1 MLATGASVSIPLP
14 LLNIMLNANGTALA
28 QSNTPLSPLYVTW
41 FFGNGSLPG
50 KWKPTATGTG
60 SAWSLSPQ
68 LMPLADFKSY
78 LTVISGL
85 ENKLVV
91 GGNEHPTG
99 SAGATTGAGLNG
111 NAVKAASVDQI
122 IADKISTGAPFR
134 SIEVGVTPATPNGNP
149 DSLHTV
155 AHKGPNNRLNAEYD
169 PKMLFTRLF
178 MGFKATGTGSG
189 GSTGTTG
196 SGGSTGAGGAA
207 ADPAAKLAG
216 VKLSVLD
223 SIKQDTTALQARLGA
238 ADKARLEQHL
248 ESIRAIER
256 RLQASLPGTGTGTG
270 AGGAGGT
277 SGGGSVT
284 LPPACST
291 LVMPTTAKDGN
302 SEAPPAVNTAMADLS
317 TLALACDRTRVLTF
331 MFSLPAAH
339 VYYRHL
345 ASDMN
350 DDFHDT
356 ICHGDAG
363 DQANQPRV
371 DKGVLYAMKCLAE
384 FLGKMKSMPHGASS
398 LLDQSLVFVTSDT
411 AWGKIHTKAE
421 WPVLYAGKA
430 GGKLTGDMHLNFPS
444 DNLSKALLTAAKLMG
459 STVTSLGLDVGQ
471 ATSTLTGLGV

>member
-14 LLNIMLNANGTALA
+14 LLNIMLNSNGTALA

-50 KWKPTATGTG
+50 KWKPTSTGTG
-60 SAWSLSPQ
+60 TGWSLSPQ

-78 LTVISGL
+78 ITVISGL

-99 SAGATTGAGLNG
+99 SAGATTGAGLSG
-111 NAVKAASVDQI
+111 NAVRAPSIDQI

-178 MGFKATGTGSG
+178 MGFKPTTGTGTGGSTGTTGSG

-196 SGGSTGAGGAA
+196 SGGAT
-207 ADPAAKLAG
+207 ADPASKLTG

-223 SIKQDTTALQARLGA
+223 SIKQDTMALEARLGA

-256 RLQASLPGTGTGTG
+256 RLQSSLPTGAGAGSGTG

-277 SGGGSVT
+277 SGGSSGGGATT
-284 LPPACST
+284 LPPACSS
-291 LVMPTTAKDGN
+291 LVMPTTGKDGN
-302 SEAPPAVNTAMADLS
+302 SEAPPAVNTAMSELA
-317 TLALACDRTRVLTF
+317 TLALACERTRVLSY
-331 MFSLPAAH
+331 MF
-339 VYYRHL
+339 
-345 ASDMN
+345 
-350 DDFHDT
+350 
-356 ICHGDAG
+356 
-363 DQANQPRV
+363 
-371 DKGVLYAMKCLAE
+371 
-384 FLGKMKSMPHGASS
+384 
-398 LLDQSLVFVTSDT
+398 
-411 AWGKIHTKAE
+411 
-421 WPVLYAGKA
+421 
-430 GGKLTGDMHLNFPS
+430 
-444 DNLSKALLTAAKLMG
+444 
-459 STVTSLGLDVGQ
+459 
-471 ATSTLTGLGV
+471 